1 MKAHNILNIT
11 RLYYLIR
18 RHIFSNGKAWL
29 IAYGAISGTLLV
41 ITLFRGYF
49 QPADIGGLRSLYFVV
64 MYISGFIF
72 TAGIYGELHQPQR
85 SYQYLTLPVSNA
97 ERLLSAWLITAFV
110 FPIVALLTMAIIV
123 FIGNLVMNL
132 TLDIT
137 PFKGIFTA
145 GVWSSVKVYIITQSM
160 FLLGAAYFRGYNFLK
175 TVLALFVVVTSIQIV
190 AGLTGWILFGF
201 QQDAPIEFGP
211 QHMSQQME
219 NLFLNIIPVAARIV
233 FNYLFVPFFLITT
246 YFSLKER
253 QV

>member
-1 MKAHNILNIT
+1 MEANNTLDIK
-11 RLYYLIR
+11 RLYFLIR
-18 RHIFSNGKAWL
+18 RHILANGKSWL
-29 IAYGAISGTLLV
+29 IAYGAVSGALLAL
-41 ITLFRGYF
+41 TLFRGYF
-49 QPADIGGLRSLYFVV
+49 QPADIGGLTGLYFVV
-64 MYISGFIF
+64 MFISGYIF

-85 SYQYLTLPVSNA
+85 SYQYLSLPVSTT
-97 ERLLSAWLITAFV
+97 ERLLSAWLITALL
-110 FPIVALLTMAIIV
+110 FPVVALITMAMIV

-137 PFKGIFTA
+137 PFGGVFSA
-145 GVWSSVKVYIITQSM
+145 GVWSSVKVYVITQSM

-175 TVLALFVVVTSIQIV
+175 TVLALFVISIFIQLI

-201 QQDAPIEFGP
+201 QQGAHIEFGP

-219 NLFLNIIPVAARIV
+219 NLFFDTIPMVARIV